1 MVLLLAFY
9 LWERYLEERTTF
21 PPILKPS
28 MLSNHQYK
36 PVGLIICVFS
46 IALAVHGFIYNT
58 TIFYQNVKG
67 MTPLENA
74 IHFLPSTICGLLV
87 CVSLGCLFELDLR
100 GLWLIQ

>member
-1 MVLLLAFY
+1 
-9 LWERYLEERTTF
+9 
-21 PPILKPS
+21 

-46 IALAVHGFIYNT
+46 IALAVHGFVYNT

-74 IHFLPSTICGLLV
+74 IHFLPCTICGLLV
-87 CVSLGCLFELDLR
+87 CVSIECWIWRSSPPANIVMSSQVAIVPLVPRVRAPILMAAGSVLT
-100 GLWLIQ
+100 G